1 LNGGGAVVED
11 AVGCVDSEVVVT
23 GALLSEA
30 SKRVRRTLSVA
41 STALS
46 RSAGKSSD
54 VSGVL
59 VVPELGN
66 RVGGSAGV
74 VGTEFVVTAGD
85 RTVDAERAG
94 AARSEGIDK
103 GSGDGA
109 ATDINRVRC
118 CSAAYTLGNCDE
130 ASIVARSLL
139 LSP

>member
-1 LNGGGAVVED
+1 VVED
-11 AVGCVDSEVVVT
+11 GVGCVDAEVVVT

-30 SKRVRRTLSVA
+30 SKRARRTLSVV

-54 VSGVL
+54 VSGVF

-74 VGTEFVVTAGD
+74 VGIEFVVTAGD
-85 RTVDAERAG
+85 SMVDAERAG
-94 AARSEGIDK
+94 AAGSEGIDK
-103 GSGDGA
+103 GSRHGA
-109 ATDINRVRC
+109 ATDNRVRC

-130 ASIVARSLL
+130 ASIVARSLSL
-139 LSP
+139 MIITGSE